1 MRQPVA
7 AQGQEMSLRL
17 TAWACGLIEQCS
29 RSLKET
35 PMMVKVKEVVIEQA
49 QALADQAERLRKMPV
64 EAARGAAARS
74 ADTVKSMR
82 DPVRA
87 LTRSGVKLTAVSQ
100 STLQRLIELQEQ
112 IITAAMSDAAAQ
124 LESAAGATSV
134 SELARIQGRVLLA
147 ARERIVRDMAQA
159 MAILKEAGTE
169 LGKVAAESGS
179 TARRKVGKKAPAK
192 KAIRKAPA
200 KKKAK
205 RGKPAR
211 KK

>member
-7 AQGQEMSLRL
+7 AQDQEMSPRL
-17 TAWACGLIEQCS
+17 TAWGCGLIEQCS

-112 IITAAMSDAAAQ
+112 IITSAMSDAAGQ
-124 LESAAGATSV
+124 LERAAGATSV
-134 SELARIQGRVLLA
+134 SELARIQGKVLLA
-147 ARERIVRDMAQA
+147 ARERIVKDMAQA

-205 RGKPAR
+205 RGKPAH